1 LGNGTRGDSV
11 SMEMCSQCGNAVDTD
26 KRVDGEY
33 MGLRYVCEWC
43 VEMRDAEEYINRMR
57 QVAHEGMR

>member
-1 LGNGTRGDSV
+1 M
-11 SMEMCSQCGNAVDTD
+11 SMEMCSQCHNIVDTD

-33 MGLRYVCEWC
+33 TGWRYVCEWC
-43 VEMRDAEEYINRMR
+43 VEMRDAEEHLNHMR

>member
-1 LGNGTRGDSV
+1 M

-33 MGLRYVCEWC
+33 SGLRYVCEWC
-43 VEMRDAEEYINRMR
+43 VEMRDAEEYLNRMR
-57 QVAHEGMR
+57 QVSHEGMRP